1 VQEQKY
7 QTAMKDGQTAFDRKD
22 YAQAITQAGVALDN
36 KANDPAATKL
46 RTEAQRQLDLVNNA
60 KTQEQNYQTAMKDGQ
75 TAFDRKDYAQAITQ
89 AGVAL
94 DTKANDPAATKLRT
108 EAQRQ
113 LDLVNDTKAQE
124 RKYQTAMKEGRAAF
138 DRKDYAEAITQ
149 AGVALETRANDLA
162 ATKLST
168 DAREQLDLVNTA
180 KTQEQRR
187 RTTEAEAAK
196 KKADEQA
203 KANTELA
210 ASAAAKAADPKPAA
224 ASPSSALP
232 PRGQI
237 TNGIGMVLVQ
247 VSSEIL
253 VGKYEVTQAE
263 YRKVMRKNP
272 SKSVNDRQPVEQV
285 AWNDAKEFCRRLTE
299 MERGQLPAGK
309 AYALPTEK
317 QWAEFLGGQR
327 FEDLP
332 GGGVTRKGGPAV
344 VGESGPANKFGLFD
358 VLGNVWEWCLDD
370 DNANRGQKV
379 LKGGAFNSTNFRATL
394 FPDKQVPNCGFRCV
408 LAAP

>member
-1 VQEQKY
+1 
-7 QTAMKDGQTAFDRKD
+7 
-22 YAQAITQAGVALDN
+22 VAL
-36 KANDPAATKL
+36 
-46 RTEAQRQLDLVNNA
+46 E
-60 KTQEQNYQTAMKDGQ
+60 
-75 TAFDRKDYAQAITQ
+75 
-89 AGVAL
+89 
-94 DTKANDPAATKLRT
+94 TKANDPAATKLKIEPSSNWT
-108 EAQRQ
+108 LLRQ
-113 LDLVNDTKAQE
+113 KP
-124 RKYQTAMKEGRAAF
+124 
-138 DRKDYAEAITQ
+138 
-149 AGVALETRANDLA
+149 
-162 ATKLST
+162 
-168 DAREQLDLVNTA
+168 
-180 KTQEQRR
+180 EQRR
-187 RTTEAEAAK
+187 NAAEAAAPK
-196 KKADEQA
+196 KTADEQA

-210 ASAAAKAADPKPAA
+210 ASSAAKATDPKPAA

-232 PRGQI
+232 PRGEI

-272 SKSVNDRQPVEQV
+272 SKSVNDGNRSSRWPGMTRR
-285 AWNDAKEFCRRLTE
+285 FCRKLTE

-332 GGGVTRKGGPAV
+332 GGGATGKGGPAV

-379 LKGGAFNSTNFRATL
+379 LKGGAFNSTNFRRY
-394 FPDKQVPNCGFRCV
+394 FRTSRCRTV
-408 LAAP
+408 VFAASWPHREEPSVRRWRRAGARGYRQKC